1 MRGGSGR
8 FKASEGGDLTHLTIL
23 SCPDAERDLRDG
35 GRWRRRVKDAQR
47 TLNPSDAPS
56 RHARC
61 NRAAPR
67 QAFVVARS
75 AFSGIF
81 REFRVFRGFSSIAVY
96 ARKVSLPRF
105 GDLFLSALSATLREI
120 NLLAFPF
127 PNGIRATGAW
137 REIRNVIALVAC
149 RTSPFHFLT
158 RKRRERIGSPLY

>member
-8 FKASEGGDLTHLTIL
+8 FKASEGGDLTPLTIL

-56 RHARC
+56 RH
-61 NRAAPR
+61 
-67 QAFVVARS
+67 AFVVARS